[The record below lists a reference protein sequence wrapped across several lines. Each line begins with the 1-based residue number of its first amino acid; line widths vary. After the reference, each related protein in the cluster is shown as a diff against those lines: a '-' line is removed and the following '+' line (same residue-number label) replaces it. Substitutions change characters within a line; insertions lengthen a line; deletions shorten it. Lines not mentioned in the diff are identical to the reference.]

1 MDMKIFHIK
10 TKIFQVCVAAVCLL
24 SVAAALPSKL
34 GGHGH
39 GHGHR
44 AVQRQARQGGAETGY
59 LAARQ
64 EPEQPAYNGWVTIFF
79 YGWNIFLGEKY
90 ISNGTFQWS
99 GSGQ

>member
-1 MDMKIFHIK
+1 M
-10 TKIFQVCVAAVCLL
+10 CVAAVCLL

-59 LAARQ
+59 LAARL

-79 YGWNIFLGEKY
+79 MDGIYFWVKKY
-90 ISNGTFQWS
+90 ISNETFQWS